1 MNWRKFFVML
11 LGCLLLVCGICSL
24 VTPLS
29 TFFAMGYVIGVLIFC
44 DAIANIVA
52 WFDAKKYVDVSG
64 WYLVSAIISA
74 IFGIIIIANV
84 RMQFAVDMAIV
95 YIVSAWIVALAIS
108 RINLAIRLKRVNNAL
123 PNFLK
128 NSRWIGLILVAIL
141 MIIFAIVCMMQ
152 PGIMSVLLGTLIS
165 WVMIFNGLTLVTL
178 GSYIPNLPQK

>member
-1 MNWRKFFVML
+1 MNWRKVLVML
-11 LGCLLLVCGICSL
+11 LGILILICGVYSLL
-24 VTPLS
+24 TPLS
-29 TFFAMGYVIGVLIFC
+29 TFLVTGYIVGVLILC
-44 DAIANIVA
+44 DAVANIIA
-52 WFDAKKYVDVSG
+52 WFETKKYANISG

-108 RINLAIRLKRVNNAL
+108 RINLAIRLKRVNDAL